1 MQALGL
7 VWGQLDP
14 VNANLREDRTPLAEP
29 QQYGARLLY
38 EHWRARRDTS
48 MGFVVGRDV
57 PSRALAPILRTLA
70 LYEPVDGMKDF
81 RMRLAGTAFMRR
93 FGRDVTGMKL
103 SDIYDP
109 EAFEAQRMA
118 LMDVILTGSPY
129 ICDVKV
135 TRDNRIYLRF
145 ESLRLP
151 VLSPDRKETW
161 VMGGVFYS
169 DWA

>member
-14 VNANLREDRTPLAEP
+14 VNASLREVCTPLAEP
-29 QQYGARLLY
+29 VQYGAKLLFD
-38 EHWRARRDTS
+38 HWQARRDTS

-57 PSRALAPILRTLA
+57 PSRTLAPILRSLA
-70 LYEPVDGMKDF
+70 LYEPVDSMKDF
-81 RMRLAGTAFMRR
+81 RFRLAGTAFMRR

-103 SDIYDP
+103 SGIYDP
-109 EAFEAQRMA
+109 ETFEAQRLA
-118 LMDVILTGSPY
+118 LAEVIETGSPGFS
-129 ICDVKV
+129 DVKV

-161 VMGGVFYS
+161 VMGGLFYS